1 MHGSGIKKQQ
11 QYIIAYVD
19 ILGGSD
25 LIRKEQ
31 EDETLNK
38 IYQIFDLI
46 KSEACWHS
54 LCEPKRCVKFFSD
67 NFIIAQQFDGSEL
80 ILKNFLKLIALIQF
94 QFLVSGLCI
103 RGGIDIGQFYI
114 DETFVWGQVLLSAY
128 ELESKEACF
137 PRILL
142 SQIVASKIKMIN
154 DLSSFRLRNKKLISI
169 DFDGKEF
176 VDYFDF
182 EGDDGGRFPSLL
194 QQIKDNIIDNLC
206 NISDERAR
214 EKIKWIIEKYNEE
227 CARTKRMDFMIDIAL
242 KGV

>member
-1 MHGSGIKKQQ
+1 MHDSGIKKQQ
-11 QYIIAYVD
+11 QYIIAYID

-25 LIRKEQ
+25 LIKKEQ
-31 EDETLNK
+31 GDETFNK
-38 IYQIFDLI
+38 IYQIFDHI
-46 KSEACWHS
+46 KSEACWYN

-80 ILKNFLKLIALIQF
+80 ILKDFLKLIALIQF

-128 ELESKEACF
+128 ELEFKEARF

-142 SQIVASKIKMIN
+142 SQIVASKIKMMS
-154 DLSSFRLRNKKLISI
+154 DLSNFRLWNKKIISI

-182 EGDDGGRFPSLL
+182 EHDDGGRFPSLL
-194 QQIKDNIIDNLC
+194 QQIKDNIIDNLS
-206 NISDERAR
+206 NATNESTR
-214 EKIKWIIEKYNEE
+214 EKVKWLIEKYNEE
-227 CARTKRMDFMIDIAL
+227 CFRTRRMDFMIDISL
-242 KGV
+242 TGV

>member
-1 MHGSGIKKQQ
+1 MNDSGMKKQQ
-11 QYIIAYVD
+11 QYIIAYID

-25 LIRKEQ
+25 LIKKERN
-31 EDETLNK
+31 DETLNK
-38 IYQIFDLI
+38 IYQIFDHI
-46 KSEACWHS
+46 KSEACWYN

-80 ILKNFLKLIALIQF
+80 ILRDFLKLIALIQF

-114 DETFVWGQVLLSAY
+114 DEIFVWGQVPLSAY
-128 ELESKEACF
+128 ELESKEARF

-142 SQIVASKIKMIN
+142 SQNVASKINLIN
-154 DLSSFRLRNKKLISI
+154 DLSSFVLWNKKSISI
-169 DFDGKEF
+169 DLDGKMF

-182 EGDDGGRFPSLL
+182 EGDDGGRFPLLL
-194 QQIKDNIIDNLC
+194 QQIKDNIIDNL
-206 NISDERAR
+206 NNATNEGVR